1 MEEKDIRWIQRFS
14 NYRRALAK
22 FNQAVEIVSDQM
34 DWGEDVDDL
43 LEEGL
48 IQRFEYTHELA
59 WKVMK
64 DYAEYQGHTNI
75 QGSRDAF
82 RKALEMGII
91 DDERWMESIKDRNLT
106 SHNYDDETAQNVLTA
121 IIEVYA
127 PLLNAFEKKML
138 PLSGIEP
145 TLF

>member
-91 DDERWMESIKDRNLT
+91 DDDRWMESIKDRNLT

>member
-22 FNQAVEIVSDQM
+22 FNQAVEIISDQM